1 MARAIYPGSFDPVT
15 NGHLDLIRRGSRLF
29 EHLRVLV
36 AVNSRKEP
44 FFTGEERVE
53 QIRGEVSDLANVDV
67 DQAEGLVVSYAT
79 KHGFDTL
86 LRGVRTTTDFV
97 AEYQMALTN
106 RSLEPHVETVF
117 VMPSHEWSYLS
128 SSLIREVVLSGGDVS
143 RYVPPSVE
151 KALRKK
157 LRT

>member
-44 FFTGEERVE
+44 FFSGAERVE
-53 QIRGEVSDLANVDV
+53 MIRAEVGDLSNVDV
-67 DQAEGLVVSYAT
+67 DQAEGLVVDYAAQN
-79 KHGFDTL
+79 GFDTL
-86 LRGVRTTTDFV
+86 LRGVRTTSDFV
-97 AEYQMALTN
+97 SEYQMALTN
-106 RSLEPHVETVF
+106 RSLEPAVETVF
-117 VMPSHEWSYLS
+117 VMPSLEWSYLS

-143 RYVPPSVE
+143 RFVPAAVAR
-151 KALRKK
+151 ALENKSE
-157 LRT
+157 